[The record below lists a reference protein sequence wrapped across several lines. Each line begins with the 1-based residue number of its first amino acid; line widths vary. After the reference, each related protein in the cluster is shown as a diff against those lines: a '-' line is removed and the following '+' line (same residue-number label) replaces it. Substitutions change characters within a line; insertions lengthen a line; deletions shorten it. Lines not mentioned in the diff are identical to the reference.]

1 MADHLKMLLSDISND
16 EAKIRKEN
24 AASYKKLYIG
34 VGVYYLIGLIFYI
47 QTIRIA
53 SHLGATDMSYYGPKQ
68 NYQISLFEVD
78 SVTHIQPN
86 QET

>member
-47 QTIRIA
+47 
-53 SHLGATDMSYYGPKQ
+53 
-68 NYQISLFEVD
+68 
-78 SVTHIQPN
+78 
-86 QET
+86 